1 MKTLLSILSI
11 LVLTAAAMSLDTY
24 RLDVGDWYMAAL
36 VAGLFG
42 FALNDARQTR
52 RSFHRFL

>member
-11 LVLTAAAMSLDTY
+11 LALTGAAMSLDTY

-36 VAGLFG
+36 VAVLFG
-42 FALNDARQTR
+42 FALNDARQTQ